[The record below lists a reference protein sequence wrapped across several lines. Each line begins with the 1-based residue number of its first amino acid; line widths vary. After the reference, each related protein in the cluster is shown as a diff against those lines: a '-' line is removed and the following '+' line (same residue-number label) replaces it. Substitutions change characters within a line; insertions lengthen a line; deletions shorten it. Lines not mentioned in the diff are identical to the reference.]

1 MKILIAIG
9 GTGGHVFPGC
19 NLAYHLAEQNY
30 NIKLVTDSRGYKFC
44 KNFKD
49 LNITVLPSS
58 PLMTKNC
65 SANSDWCMRKAPA
78 VPAGSLSTSTLM
90 FSEDF
95 E

>member
-1 MKILIAIG
+1 MSKNIKILIAIG

-30 NIKLVTDSRGYKFC
+30 NIKLVTDRRGYKFC

-58 PLMTKNC
+58 PLMTKNIFKFIRFTF
-65 SANSDWCMRKAPA
+65 SD
-78 VPAGSLSTSTLM
+78 
-90 FSEDF
+90 F
-95 E
+95 